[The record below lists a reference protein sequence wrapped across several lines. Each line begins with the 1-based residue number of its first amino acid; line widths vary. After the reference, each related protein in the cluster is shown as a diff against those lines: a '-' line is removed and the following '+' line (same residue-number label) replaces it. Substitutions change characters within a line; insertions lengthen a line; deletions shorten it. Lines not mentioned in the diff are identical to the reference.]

1 LGQIVKEIVQMKM
14 RIVCSALI
22 VSMGILQSCSSITV
36 LRTQELNAVRDSL
49 QAEIGRLE
57 KKIDEQRQ
65 AQDELLRFIRADQQA
80 RFSDIEK
87 QIGAVGSNLSE
98 NQYRLSR
105 IDEKTADVQRQLE
118 AKLVSDSVSLN
129 TRNAEIEKLF
139 RIATVDFNAGRYDS
153 AKKGFRDLSSR
164 FPESAQGQES
174 EYWAGE
180 SLYAK
185 KEFAEAE
192 NAMLLYVKKFPQG
205 TKACVALYKLGLCY
219 DKLDKEKSRELVWKK
234 FLDKCPDSQ
243 EAKIVK
249 SRGK

>member
-1 LGQIVKEIVQMKM
+1 MKT
-14 RIVCSALI
+14 IINCSVLI
-22 VSMGILQSCSSITV
+22 VSIGMLQSCSYITV
-36 LRTQELNAVRDSL
+36 LRTQELIAVRDSL
-49 QAEIGRLE
+49 QAEIARLD
-57 KKIDEQRQ
+57 KKVDEQRQ

-80 RFSDIEK
+80 RFSDLEK
-87 QIGAVGSNLSE
+87 LIGAMGSNLSE

-118 AKLVSDSVSLN
+118 AKLASDSLSTN
-129 TRNAEIEKLF
+129 TRSAEIEKVF
-139 RIATVDFNAGRYDS
+139 RTAMADFNAGRYDI

-164 FPESAQGQES
+164 FPESPLGQES

-180 SLYAK
+180 CLYAK
-185 KEFAEAE
+185 KEFDGAE

-219 DKLDKEKSRELVWKK
+219 DKLAKEKSRDLVWKK
-234 FLDKCPDSQ
+234 LLVKCPDSQ
-243 EAKIVK
+243 EAQIVK